1 METIRPDA
9 GFIRDVMASG
19 GGDLKKCFQCANCS
33 AVCALAPED
42 APFPRR
48 QMIETQWG
56 LKDRVLAD
64 PAIWLCHNCGDCTTY
79 CPRGARPGDV
89 LGALREQ
96 AVKHFAFPRFLAQWA
111 SSPKA
116 LPLVFL
122 IPMLVFAA
130 IALWAPKPAGD
141 GRLEFANLFPIPVLE
156 GLFFGLSGL
165 VLMFFIV
172 SLLRFVKAA
181 GGRVRAGGV
190 VSADV
195 LMQKKLRDCDV
206 KRHTGH
212 LLIFWGFMGLA
223 ITGTLVG
230 IGTMFGVLR
239 TPLDLTSPFKLF
251 ANVAGLVAV
260 VGIMMRWGSLR
271 NGTYFDKFFFLTLA
285 GVLATGILSQLMRL
299 AQQEVAM
306 YVVYFVH
313 LTLIFALFLYAP
325 FSKFAHLAYRSV
337 ALALVRKEGYG
348 R

>member
-33 AVCALAPED
+33 AVCALSPEG

-48 QMIETQWG
+48 QMIAAQWG
-56 LKDRVLAD
+56 LKDRVLSD
-64 PAIWLCHNCGDCTTY
+64 PAIWLCHNCGECTTY

-89 LGALREQ
+89 LGALRAQ
-96 AVKHFAFPRFLAQWA
+96 AIRYFAFPRFLAEWA
-111 SSPKA
+111 SNPKA

-122 IPMLVFAA
+122 LPMLIFAA
-130 IALWAPKPAGD
+130 IALWAPKPAEA
-141 GRLEFANLFPIPVLE
+141 RPFEFANLFPIPVLE
-156 GLFFGLSGL
+156 GLFFGLSAL
-165 VLMFFIV
+165 VVVFFTI

-181 GGRVRAGGV
+181 GGQVRASGPV
-190 VSADV
+190 FADV
-195 LMQKKLRDCDV
+195 LTQKRLGDCDA
-206 KRHTGH
+206 KRRNGH

-223 ITGTLVG
+223 LTGTLVG
-230 IGTMFGVLR
+230 IGTMVGVMR

-251 ANVAGLVAV
+251 ANLAALVALI
-260 VGIMMRWGSLR
+260 GIVMRWGSLR
-271 NGTYFDKFFFLTLA
+271 GGAYFDKFFFLTLA

-299 AQQEVAM
+299 AQQEAAM

-325 FSKFAHLAYRSV
+325 FSKFAHFAYRTV
-337 ALALVRKEGYG
+337 AMALVRKEGYG